1 MAKEMQSGNFA
12 MSSLKV
18 SFTQCSE
25 SEFIVL
31 IRILIRTLPSTSK
44 NFRKSLISTVLQ
56 LFNDLFPVRTDVN
69 VPSE

>member
-1 MAKEMQSGNFA
+1 MQSGNFA